1 MSEATITSPGMK
13 RIIAALKATPGMIA
27 NEIAIAAHISKKSSR
42 AYVRTLEESGEIHHS
57 HWIAD
62 PQFKGMY
69 RRGFSVG
76 PETGPA
82 PKLPEGARNK
92 GNPGAKIRGDVP
104 EDSRMPEYAVMIG
117 ALMGQKLPLER
128 LRYEQR

>member
-1 MSEATITSPGMK
+1 MSGATTKSPGMK
-13 RIIAALKATPGMIA
+13 RIVAAVMAAPGIIA
-27 NEIAIAAHISKKSSR
+27 NHIAKAAHVSPKSAR
-42 AYVRTLEESGEIHHS
+42 AYVRALEEEGEIHHS

-76 PETGPA
+76 PAIGPA

-92 GNPGAKIRGDVP
+92 GNPGHKQRDKCVVP
-104 EDSRMPEYAVMIG
+104 IESSMPEYSAILG
-117 ALMGQKLPLER
+117 ALLGKQLPQER
-128 LRYEQR
+128 NAV

>member
-1 MSEATITSPGMK
+1 MSGATTKSPGMK
-13 RIIAALKATPGMIA
+13 RIVAAVMAAPGIITNHIAK
-27 NEIAIAAHISKKSSR
+27 AAHVSPKSAR
-42 AYVRTLEESGEIHHS
+42 AYVRALEEEGEIHHS

-92 GNPGAKIRGDVP
+92 GNPGAKTRGDVP
-104 EDSRMPEYAVMIG
+104 EDSRMPEYAVMLG